1 MGCNDIGRKER
12 KLKDNKYSPNIINDN
27 INNNYLNINDYNNN
41 INNNNNNNEQSIKLL
56 EQRLKEK
63 TNKLNLNFE
72 KIIKEINEK
81 YKKSQQEEEIEYT
94 SMKQKY
100 DLKYKPEIDKFEL
113 MIRKKSK
120 IEQIIGNEYEQHV
133 IDEYCNMSI
142 PINGQLSSES
152 KQEIKKRM
160 TNQFNRLISKDFND
174 VNRKYNKFNSEEI
187 KKDYHFEDY
196 KNEDIYKDNEDY
208 KNYLYLDKLK
218 NEYQNSIEKLEEIHK
233 SKLNNI
239 ENNYDSQ
246 KHQAL
251 IEKNENSQKLKDYYD
266 GMIKARKIYEEKNR
280 DIEDKENHSDN
291 FNLFSNNSFCEIANN
306 KKKEIKKEKNEY
318 DLEVFEYNDNNE
330 LKFEQKECIICL
342 GEFENGE
349 KLAILKCNHCYHDQ
363 CIKDWIKKAKG
374 IYCTLC
380 QVNRN

>member
-100 DLKYKPEIDKFEL
+100 DLKYKPEIDKIEL
-113 MIRKKSK
+113 MIRKKSE
-120 IEQIIGNEYEQHV
+120 IEQKKGNEYNLHV
-133 IDEYCNMSI
+133 TDKCFNMRI
-142 PINGQLSSES
+142 PRNKLSSES

>member
-100 DLKYKPEIDKFEL
+100 DLKYKPEIDKIEL
-113 MIRKKSK
+113 MIRKKSE
-120 IEQIIGNEYEQHV
+120 IEQKKGNEYNLHV
-133 IDEYCNMSI
+133 TDKCFNMRI
-142 PINGQLSSES
+142 PRNKLSSES

-160 TNQFNRLISKDFND
+160 TIQLNRLISKDFND